1 MPLFLAFVIG
11 IALMQTAF
19 FDQQRT
25 LTGAAAEQ
33 NEYDTMRQ
41 IERYR
46 WFARAAS
53 LKLQNAALPEGQ
65 NTSSYDW
72 DDIKHHPA
80 LPSFISNSTMPAGWR
95 VKANSQGWVICSDLS
110 ETALAYVLAHL
121 PPQARL
127 SERQHPQASS
137 TATQQQSTP
146 TSAMTVLP
154 DPLQADKQAA
164 QTVARLCAPSA

>member
-1 MPLFLAFVIG
+1 MQLFLAFVIG

-53 LKLQNAALPEGQ
+53 LKLQGAGLPEDD
-65 NTSSYDW
+65 NTASYKW
-72 DDIKHHPA
+72 DDIKDHPA
-80 LPSFISNSTMPAGWR
+80 LPSFISNSAMPASWR
-95 VKANSQGWVICSDLS
+95 VQASSQGWVICSDLS

-121 PPQARL
+121 PTDARHSQRQRFQADDT
-127 SERQHPQASS
+127 QPP
-137 TATQQQSTP
+137 TATP
-146 TSAMTVLP
+146 MPEMTVLP
-154 DPLQADKQAA
+154 DPLQTDSNASEQL
-164 QTVARLCAPSA
+164 ARLCSPSA